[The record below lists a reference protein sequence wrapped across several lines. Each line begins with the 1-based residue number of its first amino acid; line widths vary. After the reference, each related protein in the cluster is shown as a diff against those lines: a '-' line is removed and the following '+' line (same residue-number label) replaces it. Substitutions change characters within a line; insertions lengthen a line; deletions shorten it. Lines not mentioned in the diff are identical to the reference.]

1 MFGAICTKNWRA
13 NVISLLVDEKIHQ
26 SSVIFRIVSL
36 KSEFSKANRMDGIS
50 LWSRARIL
58 SRATVHRI
66 GRLRNAKGSAR
77 KTIGTLDQHTRKKRA
92 FFAIHAHGLIGCGTD
107 AARTKRDTA
116 LLRGTVQ
123 FATRIHPLIGRH
135 N

>member
-1 MFGAICTKNWRA
+1 MY
-13 NVISLLVDEKIHQ
+13 EKLKRKRHLPPRRRED
-26 SSVIFRIVSL
+26 SSIFRYIPHSFIKIRIFEGESDGWNLPVEQGSNTFTSHCAPNRPVTQCKRL
-36 KSEFSKANRMDGIS
+36 SSKNNRH
-50 LWSRARIL
+50 SR
-58 SRATVHRI
+58 
-66 GRLRNAKGSAR
+66 SAYS
-77 KTIGTLDQHTRKKRA
+77 KKKRA
-92 FFAIHAHGLIGCGTD
+92 FFAIHAHGLIGCGAD